1 METYFKLY
9 TRFLNW
15 EWYTDVPV
23 KTLFLHCLLKANYKE
38 KTCFGE
44 KIGRGQFTTSIA
56 HLANETGLTIQQVRT
71 AIEKLKKTKN
81 ITSTSTSRNTVIT
94 VLNWDKYHTEQ
105 QTNNKRATTTNN
117 GSIGTISS
125 NPSFSNNTHTNKGVC
140 ANLSKEEKEILVCYA
155 KKSNARN
162 VDAYVNSLIKNG
174 GYAEILTKEN
184 ERRQKI
190 REREEQLQQ
199 QREEMRRPK
208 PPSPEEEVEI
218 AAIQKQIRERW
229 GI

>member
-15 EWYTDVPV
+15 EWYTDIPV

-44 KIGRGQFTTSIA
+44 KIGRGQFVTSIA
-56 HLANETGLTIQQVRT
+56 HLASETGLTVQQVRT

-81 ITSTSTSRNTVIT
+81 ITSSSTSRNTVIT

-105 QTNNKRATTTNN
+105 QTNNKRITTTNN

-125 NPSFSNNTHTNKGVC
+125 NPSYSNNTHTNNVC
-140 ANLSKEEKEILVCYA
+140 VNLSKEDREILAYYA
-155 KKSNARN
+155 RKSNARN
-162 VDAYVNSLIKNG
+162 IDAYVNSLIKNG
-174 GYAEILTKEN
+174 GYAEILLKEKG
-184 ERRQKI
+184 RQQKL
-190 REREEQLQQ
+190 REREDQLRQQ
-199 QREEMRRPK
+199 LEDITKPK
-208 PPSPEEEVEI
+208 PPNPEEEAEI
-218 AAIQKQIRERW
+218 AAIQKRIRERW
-229 GI
+229 RK

>member
-44 KIGRGQFTTSIA
+44 KINRGQFATSIA

-81 ITSTSTSRNTVIT
+81 ITCSSTSRNTVVT

-105 QTNNKRATTTNN
+105 QTNNKRVTTTNN

-125 NPSFSNNTHTNKGVC
+125 NPSYSNNTHTNKGVC
-140 ANLSKEEKEILVCYA
+140 VNLSKEDREILVYYA

-174 GYAEILTKEN
+174 GYAEILQKEKN
-184 ERRQKI
+184 RRQKL
-190 REREEQLQQ
+190 RERESQLRQQ
-199 QREEMRRPK
+199 LEEITK
-208 PPSPEEEVEI
+208 PPNPEEEAEI
-218 AAIQKQIRERW
+218 AAIQKRIRERW